1 MSAEGY
7 NIPPGS
13 MVLLL
18 DMYLNHNKLDEAKQ
32 IFHELKTN
40 NSEFILD
47 KFKVIK
53 MTELIARTESI
64 ESKNFFV
71 CDLY

>member
-1 MSAEGY
+1 
-7 NIPPGS
+7 
-13 MVLLL
+13 MVLLI

-53 MTELIARTESI
+53 MTELIAKIESI
-64 ESKNFFV
+64 ESKYLFV

>member
-1 MSAEGY
+1 
-7 NIPPGS
+7 
-13 MVLLL
+13 MVLLI

-32 IFHELKTN
+32 ILHELKTN

-53 MTELIARTESI
+53 MTELVAKIDGI
-64 ESKNFFV
+64 ESKYLFV
-71 CDLY
+71 CGLYSEFY

>member
-1 MSAEGY
+1 
-7 NIPPGS
+7 
-13 MVLLL
+13 MVLLI

-40 NSEFILD
+40 NSDFILD

-53 MTELIARTESI
+53 MTELIAKIESI
-64 ESKNFFV
+64 ESKYLFFS
-71 CDLY
+71 DFY